1 MDEESKKRI
10 EMRQYKE
17 ARTFHETPSHPP
29 PVGGRE
35 RHAVLSTYR
44 RSVSVTV
51 KKHGGNTQD
60 KHISRGE
67 EEKRRESTEEEGFNS
82 QDTRAKHATEE
93 GHHHRG
99 RDEE

>member
-1 MDEESKKRI
+1 MW
-10 EMRQYKE
+10 QYKE
-17 ARTFHETPSHPP
+17 ARTFHETPSYPP

-44 RSVSVTV
+44 RLVSVTV
-51 KKHGGNTQD
+51 KKHGATHKTNTY
-60 KHISRGE
+60 RE
-67 EEKRRESTEEEGFNS
+67 EKKKRKRRESTEEEGFNS